1 LGGYHEKPE
10 RRRSAPQ
17 FDGRTVGNGGPDDFA
32 RRQLLTF
39 VIAGGGFAGVETTGA
54 VNDFIRETARY
65 YPSIANEEIR
75 VVLIHPDR
83 FLLLELGE
91 ELGPYAERKLR
102 ERKVDVVKGV
112 RVASYDG
119 SIVTLTAPSRS
130 IASSTIA

>member
-1 LGGYHEKPE
+1 
-10 RRRSAPQ
+10 
-17 FDGRTVGNGGPDDFA
+17 
-32 RRQLLTF
+32 LTF